1 MKTKR
6 AELLPETVRVLGV
19 ILYPEPDTGEDDLPS
34 YRGEVRWHDEV
45 YGNFMLDQ
53 HPDAMKAS
61 RWIAT
66 ADFMASGDEIL
77 PDVTECGP
85 TYKVAAAKL
94 ATSVAK
100 LIQERVQLLAVI
112 RDGKASR
119 PRKPKRGK
127 ARARGK
133 APRRGRAT

>member
-1 MKTKR
+1 MIRKIVTIDPEKCDGCKGGEKT
-6 AELLPETVRVLGV
+6 ACMYICPNDLM
-19 ILYPEPDTGEDDLPS
+19 ILD
-34 YRGEVRWHDEV
+34 
-45 YGNFMLDQ
+45 
-53 HPDAMKAS
+53 PDAMKAS

-133 APRRGRAT
+133 APQRGRAT